1 MDSTDAA
8 MALYARGV
16 DDAFKP
22 LYAAVTPR
30 LTGLFQRRLRDKT
43 EIADLVQETFLRVHR
58 ARSTFVPG
66 AAAMPWILTIARH
79 LLADVHRAAARRDDK
94 GSKYD
99 RLECSSHHVPIDVA
113 PTGEQMLIAG
123 EAAALLGRAFDR
135 LPETQRAALRLV
147 KTEGL
152 SVAQAAV
159 ALGTTTAGVKL
170 RTHKACRRLRAEL
183 AAA

>member
-1 MDSTDAA
+1 

-16 DDAFKP
+16 DDAFKA
-22 LYAAVTPR
+22 LYAAATPR
-30 LTGLFQRRLRDKT
+30 LTRLFRRRLRDKT
-43 EIADLVQETFLRVHR
+43 KVADLVQETFLRVHR
-58 ARSTFVPG
+58 ARSTFVQG
-66 AAAMPWILTIARH
+66 ASAMPWILTIARH
-79 LLADVHRAAARRDDK
+79 LLADMRRVAARRDAK
-94 GSKYD
+94 RSKYD
-99 RLECSSHHVPIDVA
+99 RLERSSHFVPIDA

-159 ALGTTTAGVKL
+159 ALGTTPAGVKL